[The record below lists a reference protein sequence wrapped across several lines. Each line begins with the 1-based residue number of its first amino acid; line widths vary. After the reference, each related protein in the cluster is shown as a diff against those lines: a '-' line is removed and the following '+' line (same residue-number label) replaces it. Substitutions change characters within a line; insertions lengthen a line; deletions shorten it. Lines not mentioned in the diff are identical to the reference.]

1 MANITDQQN
10 VEQTQVNKPQT
21 RTKSRLEARQLDRE
35 ERKKKR
41 LQRRELLEHI
51 ANNPSSYE
59 PYLKEGEDYRDFMGR
74 VEDLYDNG
82 IITNVEDAQKYFSAP
97 DLNAKYKVQ
106 GSISYNGTDYNVDQT
121 FTNDWE
127 KKFRQV
133 HENWAAKN
141 LSKSEQKEYL
151 MDLEKQIHDIKSGN
165 FSLNTNTLAG
175 QNTAQ
180 ILAKMQGI
188 SDKVTREESE
198 QKTSDEYD
206 TKKKEEEELAKKWG
220 NFDYAVEYG
229 LNEDAKRILQD
240 IIGETPFVVDDN
252 DIKRSIDKLLLNNED
267 YRAHRDNIYK
277 AYGLGVPAVADDGGA
292 AGDGGGNQDEE
303 EPWVYTNMGNTFT
316 LDKQL
321 SNNEGINALYNE
333 LFKDLDEVDADGNLI
348 DYRLYEYNL
357 GNNKRAVI
365 VKDGNNKL
373 SQSDLDGMK
382 MAIITRD
389 VDGNDSY
396 EIGKYQN
403 GEFQSDKG
411 ASYSLDFSDV
421 TKVQY
426 RAIPDFVDSVVEEVV
441 GDGSQ
446 PLEAV
451 EQTTD
456 NTDIASKYYQAYNN
470 EEYENILE
478 NINTNLEDVALSA
491 SRSIGSGIFNA
502 KYTEEEFKDSI
513 QTAAQTAINIFN
525 SNDNRYTLTNNK
537 DIKIPQSL
545 HKILSAPNK
554 DPYKDHLKAYA
565 FIYSY
570 LYNMTTDQAIKNKAF
585 QVYNAIKN
593 TLNVTGNSL
602 GDIMKAQ
609 EGAKIS
615 FQVKEPEVIVKPEQ
629 PTQNSDVVQQQS
641 QKPVSGKAY
650 KSMSDTGVLD
660 WVQIG
665 ATAASMLG
673 GVIGGASGLVGAG
686 IDMYNV
692 WSDDNISTEE
702 AIKHS
707 AISLSLAALSFIPG
721 IGAAAKAGKFAKMA
735 KRTKTLL
742 NGSKSVLQKAVA
754 SAGDDAAKTAIQ
766 NGIKLLDNAVEVTKK
781 PGFVQKAI
789 PSIMGGF
796 DGKVAQGVS
805 KFLNSE
811 SSYTG
816 LIGDTFK
823 YSVKGVGTV
832 LGKAADASTKVGKL
846 GTTINT
852 AATIYSALDTPG
864 AISSIYRDVASG
876 NWSNMNFYDIINIL
890 NTSAGISGIARRPR
904 YAKQST
910 AEGLIGR
917 MPKAG
922 EQTIKV
928 SVKPRLSVKQKPIDV
943 DVTLN
948 SNTTKKQLKEKVI
961 ETINSLPDDNPNKS
975 TLQDIIGKKAGFSI
989 DYDAKQF
996 KAFNNQDSYYYV
1008 KALDDAA
1015 GEMQKGI
1022 YDDLRKNGMLTK
1034 DELEQ
1039 LMKINKT
1046 SSMDVTEQQAQE
1058 LASKFSNKSDLK
1070 FNDVLDYLLNL
1081 RTKPSTVPSSR
1092 PQTTPNP
1099 QTAPTPSAA
1108 PNPPAT
1114 AKPVSTPQQL
1124 SYLDKRGGTL
1134 IKYNKKG
1141 GSLSYEDRIALQ
1153 AFKSKL
1159 SREERE
1165 YIQRLKNRNQELKIS
1180 YQSFK
1185 NALDRIDANKDKA
1198 TKGLLTTRLLI
1209 LKSLM

>member
-10 VEQTQVNKPQT
+10 VEQTQGNRPQT

-35 ERKKKR
+35 ERKKRR

-59 PYLKEGEDYRDFMGR
+59 PYLKEGEGYRDFMGR
-74 VEDLYDNG
+74 VEDLYDND

-106 GSISYNGTDYNVDQT
+106 GSISYNGTNYNVDQT

-133 HENWAAKN
+133 HENWASKN

-151 MDLEKQIHDIKSGN
+151 MDLERQIRDIKSGN

-188 SDKVTREESE
+188 ADQATREESE
-198 QKTSDEYD
+198 QKVSDEAAAK
-206 TKKKEEEELAKKWG
+206 KKKEEELANKW
-220 NFDYAVEYG
+220 NKFDYAVESG
-229 LNEDAKRILQD
+229 LNDKAQEILD
-240 IIGETPFVVDDN
+240 TIIGQHLVIGTDT
-252 DIKRSIDKLLLNNED
+252 KKTIDELLLDNED
-267 YRAHRDNIYK
+267 YRAHKDNIYK
-277 AYGLGVPAVADDGGA
+277 AYGLEVPVVADDGGA
-292 AGDGGGNQDEE
+292 AGDDGGNQDEE

-321 SNNEGINALYNE
+321 PNNEGINALYNE

-365 VKDGNNKL
+365 MKGGNNKL

-389 VDGNDSY
+389 ADGNDSY

-403 GEFQSDKG
+403 GQFQSNKG

-426 RAIPDFVDSVVEEVV
+426 RAIPDFIDSVVEEVIN

-446 PLEAV
+446 SLGEV
-451 EQTTD
+451 EQATD

-470 EEYENILE
+470 EEYKDILE
-478 NINTNLEDVALSA
+478 NINTNLEDVALGPA
-491 SRSIGSGIFNA
+491 RSVGSGRFNVE
-502 KYTEEEFKDSI
+502 YTQEEFNTAI
-513 QTAAQTAINIFN
+513 QIAAQTAINIFN
-525 SNDNRYTLTNNK
+525 SNDNRYILNDNK

-545 HKILSAPNK
+545 HKILSVSNK

-570 LYNMTTDQAIKNKAF
+570 LCNTTTDQTIKNKAL

-615 FQVKEPEVIVKPEQ
+615 FQVKKPEVIVESEQ

-673 GVIGGASGLVGAG
+673 GVIGGATGLVGAG

-735 KRTKTLL
+735 KGTKTLL

-816 LIGDTFK
+816 LIGDAFK

-890 NTSAGISGIARRPR
+890 NTSAGISGVARRPR
-904 YAKQST
+904 YAKQSA

-917 MPKAG
+917 TPKAG

-1015 GEMQKGI
+1015 GEIQKGI

-1081 RTKPSTVPSSR
+1081 RTKSSTVPSSR

-1099 QTAPTPSAA
+1099 QAVSTPQAA

-1114 AKPVSTPQQL
+1114 PKPVSTPQQL

-1134 IKYNKKG
+1134 VKYNKKG

>member
-1 MANITDQQN
+1 MANNTDPQN
-10 VEQTQVNKPQT
+10 VEQTQGNRPQT
-21 RTKSRLEARQLDRE
+21 STKSKLEARQLDRE

-59 PYLKEGEDYRDFMGR
+59 PYLKEGEGYRDFMGR

-106 GSISYNGTDYNVDQT
+106 GSISYNGTNYNVDQT

-151 MDLEKQIHDIKSGN
+151 MDLERQIRDIKSGK

-188 SDKVTREESE
+188 ADQATREKAEQTASKE
-198 QKTSDEYD
+198 TADNQKT
-206 TKKKEEEELAKKWG
+206 EEELAKKWG
-220 NFDYAVEYG
+220 KFDYAVEND
-229 LNEDAKRILQD
+229 LNDDAKIILQD
-240 IIGETPFVVDDN
+240 IIGETPFVVDN
-252 DIKRSIDKLLLNNED
+252 NNIKKSIDKLLLDNED

-277 AYGLGVPAVADDGGA
+277 AYGLEVPAVVDDGEA

-321 SNNEGINALYNE
+321 PDNEGINALYNE
-333 LFKDLDEVDADGNLI
+333 LFKDLDRVDADGNLI

-357 GNNKRAVI
+357 GNNKRAII

-373 SQSDLDGMK
+373 SQSDLNGMK

-389 VDGNDSY
+389 ADGNDSY

-403 GEFQSDKG
+403 GQFQSDKG

-446 PLEAV
+446 PLGAV
-451 EQTTD
+451 EQSID

-554 DPYKDHLKAYA
+554 DPYKNHLKAYA

-570 LYNMTTDQAIKNKAF
+570 LYNTTTNQTIKNKAF

-615 FQVKEPEVIVKPEQ
+615 FQVKKPEVIVEPEQ

-673 GVIGGASGLVGAG
+673 GVIGGAAGLVGAG

-721 IGAAAKAGKFAKMA
+721 IGAAAKAGKFTKMA
-735 KRTKTLL
+735 KGTKTLL

-766 NGIKLLDNAVEVTKK
+766 NGIKLLDDAVEVTKK

-816 LIGDTFK
+816 LIGDAFK

-876 NWSNMNFYDIINIL
+876 NWSNMNFYDIVNIL
-890 NTSAGISGIARRPR
+890 NTSTGISGVARRPR

-917 MPKAG
+917 MPKVG

-975 TLQDIIGKKAGFSI
+975 ALQGIIGKKAGFSI
-989 DYDAKQF
+989 DYDTKQF

-1022 YDDLRKNGMLTK
+1022 YDDLRKSGMLTK

-1046 SSMDVTEQQAQE
+1046 SSMNVTEQQAQE
-1058 LASKFSNKSDLK
+1058 LAGKFSNKSDLK

-1081 RTKPSTVPSSR
+1081 RTKPSTVPSSK

-1099 QTAPTPSAA
+1099 QAVSTSPTAT
-1108 PNPPAT
+1108 NPPAT
-1114 AKPVSTPQQL
+1114 SKPVSTPQQF

-1134 IKYNKKG
+1134 VKYNKRG
-1141 GSLSYEDRIALQ
+1141 GSLSYEDRVALQ

>member
-1 MANITDQQN
+1 MANNTDPQN
-10 VEQTQVNKPQT
+10 VEQTQGNRPQT
-21 RTKSRLEARQLDRE
+21 RTKSKLEARQLDRE
-35 ERKKKR
+35 ERKKRR

-74 VEDLYDNG
+74 VEDLYDND
-82 IITNVEDAQKYFSAP
+82 IITNIEDAQKYFSDP

-106 GSISYNGTDYNVDQT
+106 GSISYNGTNYNVDQT

-151 MDLEKQIHDIKSGN
+151 MDLERQIRDIKSGN

-188 SDKVTREESE
+188 ADKATREESE
-198 QKTSDEYD
+198 QKTSDESA
-206 TKKKEEEELAKKWG
+206 TKKKAEEELAKKWKK
-220 NFDYAVEYG
+220 FDYAVEND
-229 LNEDAKRILQD
+229 LNDDAKRILQD
-240 IIGETPFVVDDN
+240 IIGETPFVVDNN
-252 DIKRSIDKLLLNNED
+252 DIKRSIDKLLLDNED

-277 AYGLGVPAVADDGGA
+277 AYGLGVPAASDDGGS
-292 AGDGGGNQDEE
+292 AGDDGGNQDEE

-321 SNNEGINALYNE
+321 PDNEGINALYNE

-348 DYRLYEYNL
+348 NYRLYEYNL

-365 VKDGNNKL
+365 VKGGKNKL
-373 SQSDLDGMK
+373 SQSDLNGMK

-426 RAIPDFVDSVVEEVV
+426 KDIPDFVDSVVEEVV

-446 PLEAV
+446 PLEAL
-451 EQTTD
+451 EQSTD

-478 NINTNLEDVALSA
+478 NINTNLEDVALST

-525 SNDNRYTLTNNK
+525 SNDNRYILTNNK

-570 LYNMTTDQAIKNKAF
+570 LYNTTTDQTIKNKAF

-615 FQVKEPEVIVKPEQ
+615 FQVKKPDIIVEPEQ
-629 PTQNSDVVQQQS
+629 STQNSDVVQQQS

-650 KSMSDTGVLD
+650 KSMSDAGVLD
-660 WVQIG
+660 WVQMG

-673 GVIGGASGLVGAG
+673 GAIGGAAGLVGAG

-692 WSDDNISTEE
+692 WSDDNVSTEE

-735 KRTKTLL
+735 KGTKTLL

-816 LIGDTFK
+816 LIGDAFK

-890 NTSAGISGIARRPR
+890 NTSAGISGVARRPR
-904 YAKQST
+904 YAKQSA
-910 AEGLIGR
+910 AEDLIGR

-975 TLQDIIGKKAGFSI
+975 TLQNIIGKKAGFSI

-1015 GEMQKGI
+1015 SEMQKGI

-1046 SSMDVTEQQAQE
+1046 SNMDVTEQQAQE
-1058 LASKFSNKSDLK
+1058 LAGKFSNKSDLK

-1081 RTKPSTVPSSR
+1081 RTKPSTVPSSK
-1092 PQTTPNP
+1092 PQVT
-1099 QTAPTPSAA
+1099 

-1114 AKPVSTPQQL
+1114 SKPVSTPQQL
-1124 SYLDKRGGTL
+1124 SNLDKRGGTL
-1134 IKYNKKG
+1134 VKYNKKG